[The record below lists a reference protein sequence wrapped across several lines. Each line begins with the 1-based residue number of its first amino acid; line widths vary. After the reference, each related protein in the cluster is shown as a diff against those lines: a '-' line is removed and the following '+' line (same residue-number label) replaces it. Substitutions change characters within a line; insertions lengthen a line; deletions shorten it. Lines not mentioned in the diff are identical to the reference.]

1 MPLDAYARDGGSR
14 KDLLAWMRGCVL
26 IYFLDK
32 HHYEL
37 TVEPAGQP
45 DSCIPAVAGDHQA
58 QGLLAPS
65 PTEEFY
71 EITPAGRAYIGH
83 LMRETE
89 SYIRRF
95 DVFTDVIPGNGLRP
109 TEFGTG
115 RGMDLRVQ
123 VFVAE
128 GIDAY
133 RAVFLLR
140 MYDGTLDSYEASWRR
155 RIEDE
160 GFFDMLLEPAVDFSL
175 VAEDELDLV
184 IEAGYENS
192 RQSAP
197 VPSTTL
203 RTGPLNH

>member
-1 MPLDAYARDGGSR
+1 M
-14 KDLLAWMRGCVL
+14 L

-32 HHYEL
+32 HQHRL
-37 TVEPAGQP
+37 PVEPAGGP
-45 DSCIPAVAGDHQA
+45 DSCILTVAGELQA
-58 QGLLAPS
+58 QGLIAPS
-65 PTEEFY
+65 PSEEIY
-71 EITPAGRAYIGH
+71 QITPAGRAYIGH

-89 SYIRRF
+89 SYIRKF
-95 DVFTDVIPGNGLRP
+95 DVFRDVIPGNGLRP
-109 TEFGTG
+109 SEFGTG

-123 VFVAE
+123 IFGVE

-140 MYDGTLDSYEASWRR
+140 MYDGTLDSFEDSWRR

-160 GFFDMLLEPAVDFSL
+160 DFFDLLLEPALDFSR
-175 VAEDELDLV
+175 VAEEELDRV
-184 IEAGYENS
+184 IEAGYEND

-203 RTGPLNH
+203 PTGPLAR